1 MTDDNGKGLRALF
14 YGLCSLHGIE
24 VLEVQD
30 MDAMPSDFCLMD
42 HKFPC
47 HVVILPGPADRQVE
61 IAALRHHGV
70 PFIILNRQDLDD
82 FRMCPNPVVA
92 EIVID
97 NWLRND
103 TRAASER
110 RLIGLD

>member
-1 MTDDNGKGLRALF
+1 MTDDNGEGLRALF
-14 YGLCSLHGIE
+14 YGLCALHSIE
-24 VLEVQD
+24 VLD
-30 MDAMPSDFCLMD
+30 MQGSDAMPSDFCITD

-61 IAALRHHGV
+61 IAALRQRGV
-70 PFIILNRQDLDD
+70 PFIVLNRQDLDD

-97 NWLRND
+97 IWLRND
-103 TRAASER
+103 TRGAAER
-110 RLIGLD
+110 R